1 MMYHEPVLAEQ
12 SVHFLVADPQGYYV
26 DGTLGGGG
34 HSEIILEHLNDRG
47 RLVGIDQDP
56 EAIAFCRIRF
66 KDEQRLTIVQS
77 NFASI
82 DEVLQDQDVESVD
95 GILLDLGIS
104 SHQIDSAQRGFSF
117 QQDGP
122 LDMRM
127 NADEPANAAD
137 FLNTAAEEEID
148 RIIWR
153 YGEERQHR
161 KISSAIVRARNS
173 KAITSTK
180 ELRGIIEAAASPVHV
195 HKTCARV
202 FQALRIVINDEL
214 EILERSLDKAYKI
227 LKENGRIVVI
237 SYHSLEDRIVKQ
249 FLKDIVTKSPL
260 NPYQSTERNQR
271 FEQLTKK
278 PIVPEHDEILRNP
291 RSRSAR
297 LRAAQKK

>member
-1 MMYHEPVLAEQ
+1 MMYHEPVLAQQ
-12 SVHFLVADPQGYYV
+12 SVHFLVANRQGYYV

-34 HSEIILEHLNDRG
+34 HSEIILENLNDQG

-56 EAIAFCRIRF
+56 EAIAFCRNRF
-66 KDEQRLTIVQS
+66 KEEQRLTIVQS

-82 DEVLQDQDVESVD
+82 DVVLQDQDVESVD

-104 SHQIDSAQRGFSF
+104 SHQIDSAERGFSF

-127 NADEPANAAD
+127 NSQESTNAAD
-137 FLNTAAEEEID
+137 FLNTATVEEID
-148 RIIWR
+148 RVIWR

-161 KISSAIVRARNS
+161 RISSAIVRARDN
-173 KAITSTK
+173 KPITGTR
-180 ELRGIIEAAASPVHV
+180 ELRAIIESASSPVHV

-202 FQALRIVINDEL
+202 FQALRIAINDEL
-214 EILERSLDKAYKI
+214 EILEQSLEKAYGC
-227 LKENGRIVVI
+227 LKEDGRIVVI

-249 FLKDIVTKSPL
+249 FLKDIVTDSPM

-271 FEQLTKK
+271 FEHLTKK
-278 PIVPEHDEILRNP
+278 PIVPENDEILRNP